1 MTLIKKANDF
11 SGALS
16 MHNIHQNGEKINKS
30 ALTILAN
37 FLYSCV
43 FYLKPQCN
51 NSSGLLVFIL
61 HLSHKEEMVGW
72 CFIKFSPIFL
82 EI

>member
-1 MTLIKKANDF
+1 MTSVVPSQCIIFIRMVRKW
-11 SGALS
+11 
-16 MHNIHQNGEKINKS
+16 NKS

-51 NSSGLLVFIL
+51 NSSGLLIFIL
-61 HLSHKEEMVGW
+61 YLSHKEEMVGW

>member
-1 MTLIKKANDF
+1 MTSVVASQCIIFIRMVRKW
-11 SGALS
+11 
-16 MHNIHQNGEKINKS
+16 NKS

-43 FYLKPQCN
+43 VYLKPQCH
-51 NSSGLLVFIL
+51 NSSGLLIFIL
-61 HLSHKEEMVGW
+61 YLSHKEEMVGW

-82 EI
+82 ET